1 MNPATA
7 QILQRVSAL
16 PPLPAAIG
24 RLLRLVN
31 DPDGDFQEIARTIA
45 LDQTLTA
52 QILRIANSAFY
63 GFSHQIRTVQQATV
77 ILGRHAVRNM
87 ALSLAMITLR
97 NRMQTGWPLTPEV
110 FWRHSM
116 GVACGASLLARHVRG
131 ADAEEAFVAGLLH
144 DIGKILLM
152 EHDARTYGRLLEA
165 VRTGAKPLHVLER
178 ETFGIDHTEV
188 GRALCQHWNIPDT
201 LGAVTAAHH
210 GDGAA
215 LPGDAVQLAAFVHLA
230 NVLAKLASIGDGGN
244 PLIPANWR
252 RAAATLPLAAGVV
265 PEVLRALPG
274 EVARNEQIFFQ
285 TAQAAPVAADNT
297 QYERDPGLSVRIALA
312 QPEHSELVA
321 LILHAHRIP
330 YAADASSTAPSVVV
344 TDRVSTPGMGN
355 DSIVIDFGRWNAG
368 RASAE
373 WIDVQQ
379 LQHWLLQHLPS
390 PAAAL

>member
-1 MNPATA
+1 PATA

-131 ADAEEAFVAGLLH
+131 A
-144 DIGKILLM
+144 
-152 EHDARTYGRLLEA
+152 
-165 VRTGAKPLHVLER
+165 
-178 ETFGIDHTEV
+178 
-188 GRALCQHWNIPDT
+188 
-201 LGAVTAAHH
+201 
-210 GDGAA
+210 
-215 LPGDAVQLAAFVHLA
+215 
-230 NVLAKLASIGDGGN
+230 
-244 PLIPANWR
+244 
-252 RAAATLPLAAGVV
+252 
-265 PEVLRALPG
+265 
-274 EVARNEQIFFQ
+274 
-285 TAQAAPVAADNT
+285 
-297 QYERDPGLSVRIALA
+297 
-312 QPEHSELVA
+312 
-321 LILHAHRIP
+321 
-330 YAADASSTAPSVVV
+330 
-344 TDRVSTPGMGN
+344 
-355 DSIVIDFGRWNAG
+355 
-368 RASAE
+368 
-373 WIDVQQ
+373 
-379 LQHWLLQHLPS
+379 
-390 PAAAL
+390 